1 MMESTQL
8 VVLGLSSSLIT
19 LIPIGDPIQST
30 ALNMI
35 YILMIPKHT
44 DSQMCSRTDASQER
58 QASLS
63 NCLHDYLIVV

>member
-35 YILMIPKHT
+35 YIPDDSQYT
-44 DSQMCSRTDASQER
+44 DSQMCSRTDASR
-58 QASLS
+58 NVRL
-63 NCLHDYLIVV
+63 LYLIAYMTI